1 MRIVCKL
8 SGWAAAVACA
18 TACTHA
24 PRSEPVYLTM
34 TVQST
39 QCVLEEIGSGYKANI
54 VRFKGSLREIDP
66 QVFRCS
72 VEVPKAEFEGKLGVC
87 TMRGYPLSSGSLFKG
102 DRTTRRSS
110 CDMRPLRN
118 SNMYVEATGID
129 QDSCDWIC
137 TPAASR

>member
-39 QCVLEEIGSGYKANI
+39 QCVLEEIGSGAYT
-54 VRFKGSLREIDP
+54 RT
-66 QVFRCS
+66 
-72 VEVPKAEFEGKLGVC
+72 VEVMVWNKTVSNLSLMALGTYALWVQPD
-87 TMRGYPLSSGSLFKG
+87 GWG
-102 DRTTRRSS
+102 
-110 CDMRPLRN
+110 
-118 SNMYVEATGID
+118 
-129 QDSCDWIC
+129 
-137 TPAASR
+137 ASQLVSIYF